1 MSDGDGYEGRCLCDR
16 GTLDPLRVF
25 ASLNAF
31 VAFLRRLKIQKAAIR
46 ITRRMKAAPPMM
58 PPISGFVRP
67 LPVGELPFVASTFGI
82 AVAVGVSLGT
92 AEAFDVFAGTD
103 GDAGVEAVTNVDVKV
118 CACELL
124 SVVVKV
130 SVNVKVVT
138 AVE

>member
-1 MSDGDGYEGRCLCDR
+1 M
-16 GTLDPLRVF
+16 
-25 ASLNAF
+25 AF
-31 VAFLRRLKIQKAAIR
+31 FRRLKIQKAAIK
-46 ITRRMKAAPPMM
+46 ITSRMKAAPPMI

-67 LPVGELPFVASTFGI
+67 LLVVAPPLVALPLVASTFAI

-92 AEAFDVFAGTD
+92 AEAFDVFAATD
-103 GDAGVEAVTNVDVKV
+103 GDAGVEAVTNVDVRV
-118 CACELL
+118 CVRESL

>member
-1 MSDGDGYEGRCLCDR
+1 M
-16 GTLDPLRVF
+16 
-25 ASLNAF
+25 AF
-31 VAFLRRLKIQKAAIR
+31 FRRLKIQKAAIK
-46 ITRRMKAAPPMM
+46 ITSRMKAAPPMI

-67 LPVGELPFVASTFGI
+67 LLVVAPPLVALPLVALPLVASTFAI

-92 AEAFDVFAGTD
+92 AEAFDVFAATD
-103 GDAGVEAVTNVDVKV
+103 GDAGVEAVTNVDVRV
-118 CACELL
+118 CVRESL